1 MTDVKETDEVQT
13 QKQDTPMVEDGKVV
27 ESSQEDT
34 KMMQND
40 VKDSKS
46 IAGKSDLEKNLNS
59 EDVKERKDNTETDHH
74 WDHTDRK
81 VIVDGVNK
89 FSKPKQIDSMIKS
102 WLDGHDGKIKIAKH
116 KKPVK
121 TNWIL
126 ITLEHENM
134 VNDFLAE
141 LNSGKHKSKNGKTL
155 RAYRASERNNTK
167 NKNQKRGASDD
178 GDSSKKPRLQPED
191 CVKTVDEVRDSI
203 TPLWR
208 LSYDEQ
214 LVAKSKK
221 MSIKCLAKIMNE
233 IKFKIRYEWGIFYAP

>member
-1 MTDVKETDEVQT
+1 MADVKETDDVQN
-13 QKQDTPMVEDGKVV
+13 QQQDTPMVEDGTVV
-27 ESSQEDT
+27 ESSQEESKIDDAKDFKPITEKSNLEENT
-34 KMMQND
+34 KN
-40 VKDSKS
+40 
-46 IAGKSDLEKNLNS
+46 
-59 EDVKERKDNTETDHH
+59 EDVKENKDNTGNDRH

-102 WLDGHDGKIKIAKH
+102 WLDGHDGKIKITKH

-121 TNWIL
+121 TNWVL
-126 ITLEHENM
+126 ITLENENM
-134 VNDFLAE
+134 VNDFLVE
-141 LNSGKHKSKNGKTL
+141 LNSGKHKNKNGKSL
-155 RAYRASERNNTK
+155 RAFRASERNNTN

-191 CVKTVDEVRDSI
+191 FVKTIDEVRDSI

-221 MSIKCLAKIMNE
+221 MSIKCLAKIINE
-233 IKFKIRYEWGIFYAP
+233 IKFKIRCE